1 MIGSPPLKRYQ
12 APPAFALL
20 RARHER
26 PRGRA
31 AEQRDE
37 LAPFYLI
44 ELHPVPASE
53 AGLQDIESARISQ
66 GGFSQHWRTS
76 QPERQLRFADELASE
91 RPDDNCQRQLP

>member
-1 MIGSPPLKRYQ
+1 MIASPRPGASGWPL
-12 APPAFALL
+12 
-20 RARHER
+20 R
-26 PRGRA
+26 PRCEQPRGRRA

-37 LAPFYLI
+37 LAPFQLI

-76 QPERQLRFADELASE
+76 QPERQLRIADELASE
-91 RPDDNCQRQLP
+91 RPDDNCQRQFP